1 MVFFSLLMF
10 ISALTV
16 YIVRCRRRVV
26 ILDEKDAGEEENEI
40 LLDGSYVLLND
51 VSDENM

>member
-16 YIVRCRRRVV
+16 YIVRCRRRIV
-26 ILDEKDAGEEENEI
+26 IVDEKDAEEEENEI
-40 LLDGSYVLLND
+40 LLDESFVLLND
-51 VSDENM
+51 GSDENL